1 MSDPREK
8 GRFSRL
14 VTIFFDTF
22 LVRNIVL
29 VKLLG
34 LCPIVVAAVD
44 LKAGVTLTACVALA
58 LLPTALLMSFVGE
71 KLKPVIRVP
80 LYTLMALVILL
91 GAGFMLNT
99 FIEPELY
106 ASLYLFLPL
115 LAVNSLMTY
124 RVGGFAV
131 VSRPP
136 EAMADALGSVC
147 GFGVVIC
154 VVAAARE
161 VLANG
166 SLWDMRLLQT
176 PPLTA
181 AASPFFA
188 FLMLGMMAALMQFVR
203 EMLRRFVEGEVSV
216 PYE

>member
-1 MSDPREK
+1 MSEPREQ
-8 GRFSRL
+8 GLFSRL
-14 VTIFFDTF
+14 MKIFFDTF

-71 KLKPVIRVP
+71 KLKPIIRVP
-80 LYTLMALVILL
+80 LYTVIALVILL
-91 GAGFMLNT
+91 GAGFVLNT
-99 FIEPELY
+99 YIEPELY

-154 VVAAARE
+154 VVAAVRE

-166 SLWDMRLLQT
+166 SVWDVRVLSA

-181 AASPFFA
+181 ASSPFFA

>member
-1 MSDPREK
+1 MSEPREQ
-8 GRFSRL
+8 GRLSRL
-14 VTIFFDTF
+14 VKIFFDTF

-44 LKAGVTLTACVALA
+44 LKAGVTLAACVGLA

-80 LYTLMALVILL
+80 LYTLIALVILL
-91 GAGFMLNT
+91 GAGFVLNT
-99 FIEPELY
+99 YIEPELY

-147 GFGVVIC
+147 GFGAVIC
-154 VVAAARE
+154 IVAAVRE

-166 SLWDMRLLQT
+166 SLWDVRLLKT

-188 FLMLGMMAALMQFVR
+188 FLMLGLLAALMQFVR

>member
-1 MSDPREK
+1 MSEPREQ

-14 VTIFFDTF
+14 AKIFFDTF

-58 LLPTALLMSFVGE
+58 LFPTALLMSFVGE

-80 LYTLMALVILL
+80 LYTVIALVILL
-91 GAGFMLNT
+91 GAGFVLNT
-99 FIEPELY
+99 YIESELY

-154 VVAAARE
+154 VVAAVRE

-166 SLWDMRLLQT
+166 SLWDVRLLST

-181 AASPFFA
+181 ASSPFFA

-216 PYE
+216 PYA

>member
-1 MSDPREK
+1 MSDPREQ
-8 GRFSRL
+8 GRFYRL
-14 VTIFFDTF
+14 AKIFFDTF

-44 LKAGVTLTACVALA
+44 LKAGVALTACVALA

-91 GAGFMLNT
+91 GAGFVLNT

-136 EAMADALGSVC
+136 EAVADALGSVC

-166 SLWDMRLLQT
+166 SLWDVRLLQK

-188 FLMLGMMAALMQFVR
+188 FLMLGLLAALMQFVR

>member
-1 MSDPREK
+1 MSEQ
-8 GRFSRL
+8 GRFGRL
-14 VTIFFDTF
+14 VKIFFDTF

-80 LYTLMALVILL
+80 LYTLIALVILL
-91 GAGFMLNT
+91 GAGFVLNT

-154 VVAAARE
+154 MVAAVRE

-166 SLWDMRLLQT
+166 ALWDVRLLKT

-188 FLMLGMMAALMQFVR
+188 FLMLGLMAALMQFVR

-216 PYE
+216 SYE